1 MKIVPWFGP
10 VIVLLVFGVTAQQAA
25 AQDKIRVA
33 IPLFPTAAFPLLVA
47 SDRGFFQKEG
57 LIVEPIRINS
67 APTTY
72 QALISGDVHAAVGA
86 PTGLLPSHA
95 QGADVISVGSWDN
108 LVPYVWI
115 TREKITDIRELRG
128 KKVGVNRAGS
138 KPWLIIHVLLQDAGL
153 DPAKDLTLL
162 QMGGGSQERV
172 AALMRGGIDAT
183 LADVLLEPI
192 MKKRG
197 FFVLRGRAT
206 PFMNAPIAVKR
217 SYLAGQ
223 RSTLKKFVKAFAD
236 ATRYLV
242 DNREGTLRPLN
253 QLLNSNDAEV
263 VDFAYQYLH
272 ANSEATL
279 YPPDDAVNNL
289 IRMSAYM
296 DKKLGAISANRV
308 VDLSILD
315 ELGSKKTSA
324 ARDSDGPPTTQL
336 PGPTLQVQA
345 RFECHAGL
353 VNCRTER
360 LRLATRKLKTCG
372 SIPGASGRHS
382 PKHRVPA
389 RNRSG
394 IILARRNWSPTS
406 AASSSGLGA

>member
-1 MKIVPWFGP
+1 MKIAPLVAWIIF
-10 VIVLLVFGVTAQQAA
+10 VLVLALTARLAP
-25 AQDKIRVA
+25 AQETIRVA

-47 SDRGFFQKEG
+47 ADKGFFQKEG

-95 QGADVISVGSWDN
+95 QGADVISLGSWDN
-108 LVPYVWI
+108 LVPYVWV
-115 TREKITDIRELRG
+115 TREKISDVRELRG

-183 LADVLLEPI
+183 LADALLEPI

-197 FFVLRGRAT
+197 FFILRGKTT
-206 PFMNAPIAVKR
+206 PFMNAPIAAKR
-217 SYLAGQ
+217 SYLNSHRA
-223 RSTLKKFVKAFAD
+223 TVKKFVKAFSD

-242 DNREGTLRPLN
+242 DNKEGTLRPLT

-279 YPPDDAVNNL
+279 YPPDEAIKNL
-289 IRMSAYM
+289 FRMSAYM
-296 DKKLGAISANRV
+296 DKKLGSINPNRV
-308 VDLSILD
+308 VDLSILE
-315 ELGSKKTSA
+315 ELGTK
-324 ARDSDGPPTTQL
+324 RYQR
-336 PGPTLQVQA
+336 VQ
-345 RFECHAGL
+345 
-353 VNCRTER
+353 
-360 LRLATRKLKTCG
+360 K
-372 SIPGASGRHS
+372 
-382 PKHRVPA
+382 
-389 RNRSG
+389 
-394 IILARRNWSPTS
+394 
-406 AASSSGLGA
+406 